1 MQTRH
6 RTPTIF
12 NLSMVDVLC
21 CALGC
26 VILLWLL
33 NLREAKERAA
43 RAGETN
49 DQLKITQEALNQ
61 TYSLLLGS
69 MADSDALA
77 KREGTTAAE
86 RDRLGKDLQAGRAEL
101 AALNKKLADLRG
113 QLSDTEDRLVK
124 LTREQRDLAREKS
137 IVSARATDLE
147 LLLRDKESQAR
158 KHSRRAEN
166 LAEQLHDEEARARK
180 LQGEMDI
187 YRSKL
192 TAAETRVQNLETIA
206 ADQKKNL
213 SDATRSIGALQREK
227 QSFADQASRALAAV
241 ENRFEGIALTGR
253 RVVFL
258 VDMSGSMELVD
269 ERTSAPNKW
278 LGVRES
284 LGKVMRSL
292 TDLTKFQVI
301 LFSDKILY
309 PLGSDGRWIDYDPR
323 SSAERA
329 LKALA
334 GMKPEDPTNMYTAFE
349 SAFRLRDLGL
359 DTIYVLSDG
368 LPNVGQG
375 LTQEQESNLK
385 ETERSEILAR
395 HIRNLLRK
403 DWNREIGGRQ

>member
-49 DQLKITQEALNQ
+49 EQLKITQEALNQ

-69 MADSDALA
+69 MADSDASA
-77 KREGTTAAE
+77 KRERTTATE

-166 LAEQLHDEEARARK
+166 LA
-180 LQGEMDI
+180 
-187 YRSKL
+187 
-192 TAAETRVQNLETIA
+192 
-206 ADQKKNL
+206 
-213 SDATRSIGALQREK
+213 
-227 QSFADQASRALAAV
+227 
-241 ENRFEGIALTGR
+241 
-253 RVVFL
+253 VVRDWFRHFL
-258 VDMSGSMELVD
+258 VE
-269 ERTSAPNKW
+269 
-278 LGVRES
+278 
-284 LGKVMRSL
+284 GKR
-292 TDLTKFQVI
+292 
-301 LFSDKILY
+301 
-309 PLGSDGRWIDYDPR
+309 
-323 SSAERA
+323 
-329 LKALA
+329 
-334 GMKPEDPTNMYTAFE
+334 
-349 SAFRLRDLGL
+349 
-359 DTIYVLSDG
+359 G
-368 LPNVGQG
+368 LPPLPRV
-375 LTQEQESNLK
+375 
-385 ETERSEILAR
+385 RA
-395 HIRNLLRK
+395 
-403 DWNREIGGRQ
+403 GR